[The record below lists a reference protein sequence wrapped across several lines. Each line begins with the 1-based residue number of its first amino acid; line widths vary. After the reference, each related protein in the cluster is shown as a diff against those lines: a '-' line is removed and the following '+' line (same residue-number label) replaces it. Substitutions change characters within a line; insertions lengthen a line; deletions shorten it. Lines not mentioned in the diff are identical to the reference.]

1 MPINIKDK
9 KNCSGC
15 TACQQICPKHCINM
29 FSDNEGFLYPKVD
42 LKNCINCGLC
52 EKACPDIN
60 PLECRLPINCYAVK
74 NNNLDIRKE
83 SSSGG
88 VFSLLAEKV
97 LSQKGVVF
105 GARFDSHWQVVMD
118 YTENIEGLDKFRG
131 SKYVKC
137 DIGDTYSKVKD
148 FLSSGRKVLYSGSS
162 CQIAGLRKFLRHD
175 YENLL
180 LVDYLCHG
188 APSPLL
194 WKKYIEEISR
204 NDVSSLTNISFRNKK
219 RGWKNYSIIIKRGKE
234 VLVDSVFSENI
245 YMRAFLSD
253 MSLRPSCYQ
262 CSARNGHSGAD
273 ITIGD
278 HWAIRD
284 INSSFDDN
292 EGVSLV
298 LINTEKGSCAFENLN
313 ANIIET
319 DFVESKKW
327 NGAFYDKTE
336 EHLHRKRFFCKLQ
349 YRTDVSALIEDELNI
364 NLWDHIKK
372 RLLKITKQKLQK

>member
-9 KNCSGC
+9 KKCSGC

-29 FSDNEGFLYPKVD
+29 FSDIEGFLYPKVD

-74 NNNLDIRKE
+74 NNNLDIRKA

-97 LSQKGVVF
+97 LSKKGVVF

-118 YTENIEGLDKFRG
+118 YTENIEGLDKFCG

-137 DIGDTYSKVKD
+137 DVGDSYSKVKD

-162 CQIAGLRKFLRHD
+162 CQIAGLRKFLKHD
-175 YENLL
+175 YKNLL

-219 RGWKNYSIIIKRGKE
+219 RGWKKFSIIIKKGKE

-292 EGVSLV
+292 KGVSLV
-298 LINTEKGSCAFENLN
+298 LINTEKGLCAFENLN

-327 NGAFYDKTE
+327 NGAFYEKTE
-336 EHLHRKRFFCKLQ
+336 EHLHRKRFFRKLQ

-372 RLLKITKQKLQK
+372 RLLKITKQKL

>member
-9 KNCSGC
+9 KKCSGC

-29 FSDNEGFLYPKVD
+29 FSDIEGFLYPKVD

-74 NNNLDIRKE
+74 NNNLDIRKA

-97 LSQKGVVF
+97 LSKKGVVF

-137 DIGDTYSKVKD
+137 DVGDSYSKVKD

-162 CQIAGLRKFLRHD
+162 CQIAGLRKFLKHD
-175 YENLL
+175 YKNLL

-219 RGWKNYSIIIKRGKE
+219 RGWKKFSIIIKKGKE

-292 EGVSLV
+292 KGVSLV
-298 LINTEKGSCAFENLN
+298 LINTEKGLCAFENLN

-327 NGAFYDKTE
+327 NGAFYEKTE
-336 EHLHRKRFFCKLQ
+336 EHLHRKHFFRKLQ

-372 RLLKITKQKLQK
+372 RLLKITKQKL

>member
-9 KNCSGC
+9 KKCSGC

-29 FSDNEGFLYPKVD
+29 FSDIEGFLYPKVD

-74 NNNLDIRKE
+74 NNNLDIRKA

-97 LSQKGVVF
+97 LSKKGVVF

-137 DIGDTYSKVKD
+137 DVGDSYSKVKD

-162 CQIAGLRKFLRHD
+162 CQIAGLRKFLKHD
-175 YENLL
+175 YKNLL

-194 WKKYIEEISR
+194 WKKYIEEISQ

-219 RGWKNYSIIIKRGKE
+219 RGWKKFSIIIKKGKE

-292 EGVSLV
+292 KGVSLV
-298 LINTEKGSCAFENLN
+298 LINTEKGLCAFENLN

-327 NGAFYDKTE
+327 NGAFYEKTE
-336 EHLHRKRFFCKLQ
+336 VHLHRKRFFRKLQ

-372 RLLKITKQKLQK
+372 RLLKITKQKL

>member
-9 KNCSGC
+9 KKCSGC

-29 FSDNEGFLYPKVD
+29 FSDIEAFLYPKVD

-60 PLECRLPINCYAVK
+60 PLECSLPINCYAVK
-74 NNNLDIRKE
+74 NNNLDIRKA

-97 LSQKGVVF
+97 LSKKGVVF

-137 DIGDTYSKVKD
+137 YVGDSYSKVKD
-148 FLSSGRKVLYSGSS
+148 FLSSGKKVLYSGSS
-162 CQIAGLRKFLRHD
+162 CQIAGLRKFLKHD
-175 YENLL
+175 YKNLL

-219 RGWKNYSIIIKRGKE
+219 RGWKKFSIIIKKGKE
-234 VLVDSVFSENI
+234 VLADSVFSENI

-292 EGVSLV
+292 KGVSLV
-298 LINTEKGSCAFENLN
+298 LINTEKGLCAFENLN

-327 NGAFYDKTE
+327 NGAFYEKTE
-336 EHLHRKRFFCKLQ
+336 EHLHRKRFFRKLQ

-372 RLLKITKQKLQK
+372 RLLKITKQKL

>member
-9 KNCSGC
+9 KKCSGC

-29 FSDNEGFLYPKVD
+29 FSDIEGFLYPKVD

-74 NNNLDIRKE
+74 NNNLDIRKA

-97 LSQKGVVF
+97 LSKKGVVF

-137 DIGDTYSKVKD
+137 DVGDSYSKVKD

-162 CQIAGLRKFLRHD
+162 CQIAGLRKFLKHD
-175 YENLL
+175 YKNLL

-219 RGWKNYSIIIKRGKE
+219 RGWKKSSIIIKKGKE

-292 EGVSLV
+292 KGVSLV
-298 LINTEKGSCAFENLN
+298 LINTEKGLCAFENLN

-327 NGAFYDKTE
+327 NGAFYEKTE
-336 EHLHRKRFFCKLQ
+336 EHLHRKRFFRKLQ

-372 RLLKITKQKLQK
+372 RLLKITKQKL

>member
-9 KNCSGC
+9 KKCSGC

-74 NNNLDIRKE
+74 NKNLDIRKE

-162 CQIAGLRKFLRHD
+162 CQIAGLRKFLKHD

-180 LVDYLCHG
+180 FVDYLCHG

-219 RGWKNYSIIIKRGKE
+219 RGWKNFSIIIKRGKE

-253 MSLRPSCYQ
+253 ISLRPSCYQ

-298 LINTEKGSCAFENLN
+298 LINTEKGSCAFEDLN

-336 EHLHRKRFFCKLQ
+336 EHLHRKRFFRKLQ

-364 NLWDHIKK
+364 NLWDHITI
-372 RLLKITKQKLQK
+372 LC

>member
-9 KNCSGC
+9 KKCSGC

-29 FSDNEGFLYPKVD
+29 FSDIEGFLYPKVD

-60 PLECRLPINCYAVK
+60 PLECSLPINCYAVK
-74 NNNLDIRKE
+74 NNNLDIRKA

-97 LSQKGVVF
+97 LSKKGVVF

-137 DIGDTYSKVKD
+137 YVGDSYSKVKD
-148 FLSSGRKVLYSGSS
+148 FLSSGKKVLYSGSS
-162 CQIAGLRKFLRHD
+162 CQIAGLRKFLKHD
-175 YENLL
+175 YKNLL

-219 RGWKNYSIIIKRGKE
+219 RGWKKFSIIIKKGKE
-234 VLVDSVFSENI
+234 VLADSVFSENI

-292 EGVSLV
+292 KGVSLV
-298 LINTEKGSCAFENLN
+298 LINTEKGLCAFENLN

-327 NGAFYDKTE
+327 NGAFYEKTE
-336 EHLHRKRFFCKLQ
+336 EHLHRKRFFRKLQ

-372 RLLKITKQKLQK
+372 RLLKITKQKL

>member
-9 KNCSGC
+9 KKCSGC

-29 FSDNEGFLYPKVD
+29 FSDIEGFLYPKVD

-60 PLECRLPINCYAVK
+60 PLECSLPINCYAVK
-74 NNNLDIRKE
+74 NNNLDIRKA

-97 LSQKGVVF
+97 LSKKGVVF
-105 GARFDSHWQVVMD
+105 GARFDSYWQVVMD

-137 DIGDTYSKVKD
+137 DVGDSYSKVKD
-148 FLSSGRKVLYSGSS
+148 FLSSGKKVLYSGSS
-162 CQIAGLRKFLRHD
+162 CQIAGLRKFLKHD
-175 YENLL
+175 YKNLL

-219 RGWKNYSIIIKRGKE
+219 RGWKKFSIIIKKGKE
-234 VLVDSVFSENI
+234 VLADSVFSENI

-292 EGVSLV
+292 KGVSLV
-298 LINTEKGSCAFENLN
+298 LINTEKGLCAFENLN

-327 NGAFYDKTE
+327 NGAFYEKTE
-336 EHLHRKRFFCKLQ
+336 EHLHRRRFFRKLQ

-372 RLLKITKQKLQK
+372 RLLKITKQKL

>member
-9 KNCSGC
+9 KKCSGC

-29 FSDNEGFLYPKVD
+29 FSDIEGFLYPKVD

-60 PLECRLPINCYAVK
+60 PLECSLPINCYAVK
-74 NNNLDIRKE
+74 NNNLDIRKA

-97 LSQKGVVF
+97 LSKKGVVF

-137 DIGDTYSKVKD
+137 DVGDSYSKVKD
-148 FLSSGRKVLYSGSS
+148 FLSSGKKVLYSGSS
-162 CQIAGLRKFLRHD
+162 CQIAGLRKFLKHD
-175 YENLL
+175 YKNLL

-219 RGWKNYSIIIKRGKE
+219 RGWKKFSIIIKKGKE
-234 VLVDSVFSENI
+234 VLADSVFSENI

-292 EGVSLV
+292 KGVSLV
-298 LINTEKGSCAFENLN
+298 LINTEKGLCAFENLN

-327 NGAFYDKTE
+327 NGAFYEKTE
-336 EHLHRKRFFCKLQ
+336 EHLHRRRFFRKLQ

-372 RLLKITKQKLQK
+372 RLLKITKQKL

>member
-9 KNCSGC
+9 KKCSGC

-74 NNNLDIRKE
+74 NKNLDIRKE

-137 DIGDTYSKVKD
+137 DIGNTYSKVKD

-162 CQIAGLRKFLRHD
+162 CQIAGLRKFLKHD

-180 LVDYLCHG
+180 FVDYLCHG

-219 RGWKNYSIIIKRGKE
+219 RGWKNFSIIIKRGKE

-245 YMRAFLSD
+245 YMRAFLAD

-298 LINTEKGSCAFENLN
+298 LINTEKGSCAFEDLN

-336 EHLHRKRFFCKLQ
+336 EHLHRKRFFRKLQ

>member
-9 KNCSGC
+9 KKCSGC

-29 FSDNEGFLYPKVD
+29 FSDIEGFLYPKVD

-74 NNNLDIRKE
+74 NNNLDIRKA

-97 LSQKGVVF
+97 LSKKGVVF

-137 DIGDTYSKVKD
+137 DVGDSYSKVKD
-148 FLSSGRKVLYSGSS
+148 FLSSGKKVLYSGSS
-162 CQIAGLRKFLRHD
+162 CQIAGLRKFLKHD
-175 YENLL
+175 YKNLL

-219 RGWKNYSIIIKRGKE
+219 RGWKKFSIIIKKGKE
-234 VLVDSVFSENI
+234 VLADSVFSENI

-292 EGVSLV
+292 KGVSLV
-298 LINTEKGSCAFENLN
+298 LINTEKGLCAFENLN

-327 NGAFYDKTE
+327 NGAFYEKTE
-336 EHLHRKRFFCKLQ
+336 EHLHRKRFFRKLQ

-372 RLLKITKQKLQK
+372 RLLKITKQKL